1 MCPLK
6 QSWLRWGGGEG
17 WRFISLEANCE
28 KEFVEQHPLK
38 DSPWDQYPRSGQV
51 GWWGNE
57 AEVSRKRN
65 GESNCNH
72 GLSQYGELRAR
83 KTFRITG

>member
-1 MCPLK
+1 MCV
-6 QSWLRWGGGEG
+6 GGG
-17 WRFISLEANCE
+17 WRFISLEVSCE

-65 GESNCNH
+65 GESNCNR
-72 GLSQYGELRAR
+72 GLSQYGELWAR